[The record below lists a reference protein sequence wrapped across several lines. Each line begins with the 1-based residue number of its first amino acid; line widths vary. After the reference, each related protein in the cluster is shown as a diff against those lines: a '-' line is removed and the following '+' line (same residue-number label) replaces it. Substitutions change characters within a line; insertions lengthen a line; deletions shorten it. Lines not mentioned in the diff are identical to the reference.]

1 MIELHPEKKMPLYEQ
16 LYNALAQDIR
26 SGALQ
31 PGKALPGRRTMAAQL
46 GISTNTVDTA
56 YQMLAAEG
64 LAVTRPR
71 SGFFVQ
77 ETGGMLHTRPQ
88 HSVVPAPKA
97 TPKNTVSNQD
107 DILYDLSTGSIDT
120 SLFPARSWGRI
131 QKELMYQR
139 PELLQ
144 RGDMQGDENLR
155 AQIAAYLGEYRGVDC
170 TADQVVVGAGVEY
183 LLGCLAHLFAGSTAA
198 VENPGYSRTRAVLEN
213 NGIPCVPV
221 EIDESGLP
229 IRALEQSGANL
240 CYVTPSHHFPTGVTM
255 PAPRRAQLLAWA
267 AAKPG
272 RFILEDDYDSEF
284 RFATRPLPS
293 LQGMS
298 GANGPVVYLTT
309 FSKSL
314 APGMRIACMVLPQ
327 GLLERYQS
335 DFSMY
340 ANTVSRYEQQT
351 LCEFMANGYFARHI
365 ARMRLTYKRRMEA
378 FAAALPQ
385 CKPPVCYN
393 GDITTTGQ
401 LHALEAEFPTLSG
414 IMIGRGIIA
423 DPALFRKALGGP
435 AATKA
440 ELRGYLDD
448 LYHGYTEL
456 FGSAGC
462 AISRMKGHW
471 FYLIHCF
478 ADSEK
483 LEKQL
488 KKLREPWEYE
498 VVVNQI
504 FTLPLVKQISI

>member
-298 GANGPVVYLTT
+298 GANGPGWSTCWAAWHTCLRAAPPRWKTPATAAPAPYWKTTASPAYRWKLTKAVCRSARWSKAEPTCAMLPPATT
-309 FSKSL
+309 F
-314 APGMRIACMVLPQ
+314 PP
-327 GLLERYQS
+327 
-335 DFSMY
+335 
-340 ANTVSRYEQQT
+340 
-351 LCEFMANGYFARHI
+351 
-365 ARMRLTYKRRMEA
+365 
-378 FAAALPQ
+378 ALP
-385 CKPPVCYN
+385 CRPPGARSC
-393 GDITTTGQ
+393 
-401 LHALEAEFPTLSG
+401 
-414 IMIGRGIIA
+414 
-423 DPALFRKALGGP
+423 
-435 AATKA
+435 
-440 ELRGYLDD
+440 
-448 LYHGYTEL
+448 
-456 FGSAGC
+456 
-462 AISRMKGHW
+462 
-471 FYLIHCF
+471 
-478 ADSEK
+478 
-483 LEKQL
+483 
-488 KKLREPWEYE
+488 
-498 VVVNQI
+498 
-504 FTLPLVKQISI
+504 